1 MTIPWQIDH
10 ATAPDAIA
18 CRNAPAPNAILTL
31 ADPAKRAPKDLA
43 KYFTEQKLYATV
55 IQGKILNIP
64 RIREKSRLG
73 QNSNNC
79 D

>member
-31 ADPAKRAPKDLA
+31 ADPAKRASKDLVNYSA
-43 KYFTEQKLYATV
+43 EQKLYATV
-55 IQGKILNIP
+55 IRSKILSIP
-64 RIREKSRLG
+64 RIREKSQLA